1 MNQHPQY
8 RSYTF
13 SIAPGG
19 VYEIA
24 RQAQFFT
31 CIEATAPFKVA
42 FNDAPKTDF
51 LAGLSFEASTPFN
64 KVRIE
69 NDGAADLTITAGLG
83 VGGIRDARFV
93 SAAPI
98 ETKPIARPDL
108 TTNAPVS
115 VPAGQVVQIAAD
127 DTARHEIGMRNLNLT
142 ERVWVQ
148 GSPTAA
154 ASGFPLDGKEVAIL
168 TTSAA
173 VHVYNPSGV
182 AIEIA
187 TFEIGGL

>member
-13 SIAPGG
+13 TIAPGG

-42 FNDAPKTDF
+42 FDDAPKTDF
-51 LAGLSFEASTPFN
+51 LAGLSFEGLTPFN

-69 NDGAADLTITAGLG
+69 NDSAASLTITAGLG

-108 TTNAPVS
+108 TTGAPIS
-115 VPAGQVVQIAAD
+115 VPAGQVVQIAGA
-127 DTARHEIGMRNLNLT
+127 DTARHEIGLRNLSLT

-148 GSPTAA
+148 GAPTAA
-154 ASGFPLDGKEVAIL
+154 ASGLPLDGKEVAIL

-173 VHVYNPSGV
+173 VNVYNPSGV